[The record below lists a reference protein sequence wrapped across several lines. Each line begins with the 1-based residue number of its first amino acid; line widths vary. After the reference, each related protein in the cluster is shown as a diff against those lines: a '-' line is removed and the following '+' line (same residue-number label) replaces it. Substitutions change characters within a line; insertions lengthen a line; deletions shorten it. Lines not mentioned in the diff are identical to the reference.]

1 MNELNLRDMN
11 TILEA
16 LYVLHA
22 NQPHADE
29 QALTRITLNKIYEV
43 RETHLA
49 WLQKEYSSEKAGA

>member
-1 MNELNLRDMN
+1 MN

>member
-11 TILEA
+11 TIIEA
-16 LYVLHA
+16 LYVLHGTL
-22 NQPHADE
+22 QHDDE
-29 QALTRITLNKIYEV
+29 KALTRITLNKIYEA